1 MPTQQDFFQ
10 IKIQERERLLE
21 SMIEEGKIELA
32 AKRRREIEEKEWERP
47 YDRLIEQV
55 ERRQRE
61 DLTNIRNNKMLFY
74 ENAQRNAQ
82 V

>member
-1 MPTQQDFFQ
+1 M
-10 IKIQERERLLE
+10 LE
-21 SMIEEGKIELA
+21 SMIEEGKLELA
-32 AKRRREIEEKEWERP
+32 AKRRREIEEKEWESP

-74 ENAQRNAQ
+74 ENAQRNALLQ
-82 V
+82 RKKKMD

>member
-1 MPTQQDFFQ
+1 
-10 IKIQERERLLE
+10 
-21 SMIEEGKIELA
+21 MIEEGKIELS
-32 AKRRREIEEKEWERP
+32 AKRKREIEEKEWESP

-74 ENAQRNAQ
+74 ENAQRNALLQ
-82 V
+82 RKKKMD